1 MKIEFIG
8 ACLSYDCDE
17 KLSLFSNDKFFI
29 CNVVSPIV
37 IAAIEVR
44 NFMKLIKEKD
54 EAVDDKK
61 EHGQPGVDEEAEK
74 KERSDN
80 LSG

>member
-1 MKIEFIG
+1 
-8 ACLSYDCDE
+8 
-17 KLSLFSNDKFFI
+17 
-29 CNVVSPIV
+29 VVSPIV